1 LRSKYSGNIS
11 SFFAQ
16 PVSFRPTMN
25 LPNKLTISRFG
36 MTLLFVVC
44 MSMGEAW
51 EQLHAPGRAI
61 GWNFGYSA
69 AFIFFV
75 LAAVTD
81 FLDGYLARKHQ
92 LVTNFGKLMDPLAD
106 KIMMAAGFIMLIPLR
121 AIPAWVAIVLIS
133 REFLITGLRLLATS
147 RGIVLPSEKLG
158 KHKTLWQIITVCYF
172 LCMLSIMELIRAGVL
187 PTDGGLWWEAA
198 WNWGGKS
205 LLCIAVGLTIWSG
218 AAYATRHRDLIAE

>member
-1 LRSKYSGNIS
+1 
-11 SFFAQ
+11 
-16 PVSFRPTMN
+16 MN
-25 LPNKLTISRFG
+25 LPNKLTISRFA

-44 MSMGEAW
+44 MSMGERW
-51 EQLHAPGRAI
+51 EELHAPGRAQ

-69 AFIFFV
+69 AFILFV
-75 LAAVTD
+75 AASVTD
-81 FLDGYLARKHQ
+81 FLDGHLARKHG

-106 KIMMAAGFIMLIPLR
+106 KVMMAAGFITLIPLH

-172 LCMLSIMELIRAGVL
+172 LLMLSIMEFIRAGVL
-187 PTDGGLWWEAA
+187 PMKTGQWWEMA
-198 WNWGGKS
+198 WGWGGKS
-205 LLCIAVGLTIWSG
+205 LLFVACGLTIWSG
-218 AAYATRHRDLIAE
+218 LTYFFRHRDLVAE